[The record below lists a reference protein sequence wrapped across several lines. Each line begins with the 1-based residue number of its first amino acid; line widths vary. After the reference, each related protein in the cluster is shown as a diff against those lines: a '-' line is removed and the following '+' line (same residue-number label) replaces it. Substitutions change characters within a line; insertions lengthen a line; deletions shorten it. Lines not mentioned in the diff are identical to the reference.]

1 MRHIMNHFI
10 QPKLKT
16 ERLML
21 RPIERTDADDVFD
34 YARNEL
40 VGPSAG
46 WKPHTSV
53 SESREFIDYSIK
65 KKAHGQPGVYAIL
78 EKNSDKVI
86 GTIEVH
92 SVHQT
97 RGEIGFVLHPD
108 YWNKGYVTEAAK
120 AIIIYAFEILKLKRL
135 AYCHFPDN
143 LASKRVCEK
152 CEFTF
157 EGILRKKFHR
167 YDGTVLDDVVYSI
180 IDDDYHNNKLSWLNE
195 LNRPKAVDSE
205 GKAMYNQQCK
215 PMQKKSK

>member
-1 MRHIMNHFI
+1 MTEYM
-10 QPKLKT
+10 QPVLKT
-16 ERLML
+16 KRLIL

-34 YARNEL
+34 YASHPS

-53 SESREFIDYSIK
+53 RDSMQFIDYSIK

-78 EKNSDKVI
+78 EHNNNKVI

-92 SVHQT
+92 SVHHT

-157 EGILRKKFHR
+157 EGILRKKYHR
-167 YDGTVLDDVVYSI
+167 YDGTILDDVVYSI
-180 IDDDYHNNKLSWLNE
+180 TDDDYHNNKLSWLNE
-195 LNRPKAVDSE
+195 LNRTKAVDSE
-205 GKAMYNQQCK
+205 
-215 PMQKKSK
+215 